1 MAILKRI
8 GKKWI
13 NSYWRRLLI
22 LVGAAVAGYALSKWG
37 FPWLDCW
44 LGFSPRVDKY
54 LEPLLFGLPVFIW
67 LWFFRTY
74 DTQQQIQQGNFV
86 AGVDKLVQSD
96 PMVIAV
102 GVNILLQVSAKTDS
116 FDDAIRDA
124 FVNRL
129 RKKPTIPSQPVIHGI
144 PEADE
149 MPEFEL
155 KQPLRLTYAQHILW
169 WLTSKQDNYADK
181 PDLRGMRCDYQE
193 FKIDGIDLVKIL
205 PAARGDAEGEVLWG
219 HAVSLLRA
227 DCQKLNFDDGVEFGI
242 FAIKGAINVIKDG
255 ESCGAGAE
263 PVLRLGE
270 AMAEASIPLDSGK
283 GSIKLIVQS
292 D

>member
-1 MAILKRI
+1 MAILKRS
-8 GKKWI
+8 GRKWI
-13 NSYWRRLLI
+13 DSYSIRFLI
-22 LVGAAVAGYALSKWG
+22 LCVSAIIGCLIYKPIFS
-37 FPWLDCW
+37 FLDG
-44 LGFSPRVDKY
+44 LFEFSGSIDKY
-54 LEPLLFGLPVFIW
+54 LEPLLLALPVFVC

-129 RKKPTIPSQPVIHGI
+129 RKKPTIPSQPVIRGI

-149 MPEFEL
+149 LPEFEV

-255 ESCGAGAE
+255 ESCGAGTE
-263 PVLRLGE
+263 PVLRLDE